1 LFLDDSPVD
10 KNTLS
15 ALQKHHSA
23 NNAPLDY
30 RIVLESKSWAVLTIA
45 ALSGFAIATMAKSVV
60 VPGLRILNSQD
71 GFPNLGHIYIVMRA
85 TPDTQSIA
93 TSYLAARIMD
103 DFREDIP
110 ATAGADL
117 FSLMEQT

>member
-1 LFLDDSPVD
+1 
-10 KNTLS
+10 
-15 ALQKHHSA
+15 
-23 NNAPLDY
+23 
-30 RIVLESKSWAVLTIA
+30 
-45 ALSGFAIATMAKSVV
+45 
-60 VPGLRILNSQD
+60 
-71 GFPNLGHIYIVMRA
+71 MRA